1 MWARASQLTMV
12 VVLHATPKEP
22 EMNNLSTLEF
32 ARSRMADGERR
43 WLYGHPYR
51 SEPRSARPLGRLR
64 SRFAA

>member
-1 MWARASQLTMV
+1 
-12 VVLHATPKEP
+12 
-22 EMNNLSTLEF
+22 MNNLSTLEF